1 MQKDRLNFQNGVFL
15 WVFHANK
22 IPPHIGLST
31 NGNFFSLKASGRD
44 DELNSNNVFKTIER
58 KQIPSLIIELKVE
71 LETDVVRDVFSKY
84 ERTIPGDV
92 TCLDPI
98 KAILSCEKAT
108 KLSDLINILGER
120 ALIEK
125 ENKFYLPDDFTGI
138 PDYDVNA
145 IHDRLLKLE
154 NK

>member
-31 NGNFFSLKASGRD
+31 NGDFFSLKASGRD
-44 DELNSNNVFKTIER
+44 VALNSKNVFKTIER

-71 LETDVVRDVFSKY
+71 LNTDVVQNVFSKY
-84 ERTIPGDV
+84 ERTVPGEI

-98 KAILSCEKAT
+98 KSILNCEKAT
-108 KLSDLINILGER
+108 KLSDLLNILNEE
-120 ALIEK
+120 ALIVE
-125 ENKFYLPDDFTGI
+125 ENKIYLPNDFSGI
-138 PDYDVNA
+138 PDYDVRA